1 MFNRQTPSFE
11 SLVQLT
17 GKPLLTPTMCSY
29 SLTGFVAAVLAF
41 SLASPAVAWNGEAH
55 QLVAWVAEARLTVEA
70 KAGVKELLGDAELSD
85 AEVVSWADQVR
96 RERRETAPWHY
107 INIPVASDG
116 YDAKRDSKDG
126 NTVIGAV
133 EKFAKV
139 LANKQAPKEDR
150 VEALKFLVH
159 FVGDLHQPLHC
170 VDRNGDKGGN
180 RRLVFFGERKKAVS
194 LHSVW
199 DTLIL
204 PRSKGKQSVAEYGTL
219 LNARITVKQLK
230 SWPKGTPAE
239 WAVESWKLAKECVYT
254 ADVPVDGDPPK
265 LTEEYLAKA
274 QPVVDEQI
282 QKAGVRLAAVLNAAL
297 R

>member
-1 MFNRQTPSFE
+1 
-11 SLVQLT
+11 
-17 GKPLLTPTMCSY
+17 MCSY

-41 SLASPAVAWNGEAH
+41 SLASPAVTWNGEAY
-55 QLVAWVAEARLTVEA
+55 QLVAWIDEARLTVEA

-107 INIPVASDG
+107 INIPVDSDG

-139 LANKQAPKEDR
+139 LADKRAPKDDR
-150 VEALKFLVH
+150 LEALKFIVH
-159 FVGDLHQPLHC
+159 LIGDLHQPLHC
-170 VDRNGDKGGN
+170 AERNGDKGGN
-180 RRLVFFGERKKAVS
+180 GRLVYFLERKKAVS

-204 PRSKGKQSVAEYGTL
+204 PRSRASRAS
-219 LNARITVKQLK
+219 LNMAR
-230 SWPKGTPAE
+230 
-239 WAVESWKLAKECVYT
+239 C
-254 ADVPVDGDPPK
+254 
-265 LTEEYLAKA
+265 
-274 QPVVDEQI
+274 
-282 QKAGVRLAAVLNAAL
+282 
-297 R
+297 